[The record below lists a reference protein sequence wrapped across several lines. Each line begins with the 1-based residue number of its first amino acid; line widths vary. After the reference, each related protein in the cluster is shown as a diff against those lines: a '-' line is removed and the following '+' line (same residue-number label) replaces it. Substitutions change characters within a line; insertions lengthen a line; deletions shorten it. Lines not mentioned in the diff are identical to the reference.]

1 MGPIPPCLRILPL
14 AMALTL
20 GAAALAYGQTAPI
33 DARATIE
40 LTVEGVFPEAV
51 ERLEIGSRWADRLAD
66 RSTPRARE
74 LADRLADHT
83 ARRAQVLHEPGRTF
97 GEIRTD
103 LESLDRRWESLARET
118 RAVLEGPHAFSS
130 GPASHAAGS
139 GTR

>member
-1 MGPIPPCLRILPL
+1 MGPIPSCLRILPL
-14 AMALTL
+14 AVALTL
-20 GAAALAYGQTAPI
+20 GAAASTRGQTAPI

-40 LTVEGVFPEAV
+40 LTVERVFPEAI
-51 ERLEIGSRWADRLAD
+51 ERLEIGSRWVDLLAD

-83 ARRAQVLHEPGRTF
+83 DRRDQVLHEPGRTF

-118 RAVLEGPHAFSS
+118 RAVLEGPHAFSP
-130 GPASHAAGS
+130 GPPSQAAGS
-139 GTR
+139 RTR